1 MTANNADHNNK
12 VDLSYVLGYVLV
24 HAQPIRLAA
33 AGLCQ
38 VLAFLLII
46 NSSGFIYGG
55 RETFIVL
62 LMLAATI
69 LSSISLYRFV
79 RLSHDATSQKG

>member
-1 MTANNADHNNK
+1 MTTSKAE
-12 VDLSYVLGYVLV
+12 VDLAYVLE

-38 VLAFLLII
+38 ALAFLLLIS
-46 NSSGFIYGG
+46 SSGFIYGG

-62 LMLAATI
+62 LMLAATALAGI
-69 LSSISLYRFV
+69 SSYRFL
-79 RLSHDATSQKG
+79 RPSTAGSIRHDADSEPRA

>member
-1 MTANNADHNNK
+1 MTTNNTDHNNK
-12 VDLSYVLGYVLV
+12 VDLGYVLV

-69 LSSISLYRFV
+69 LSSISLYRFL
-79 RLSHDATSQKG
+79 RPSHDATSQKG

>member
-1 MTANNADHNNK
+1 MTTNNTDHNNK

-24 HAQPIRLAA
+24 HAQPTRLAA

-69 LSSISLYRFV
+69 LSSISLYRFL
-79 RLSHDATSQKG
+79 RPSHDATSQKG